1 MNPVQKGHT
10 WAIFFATQLSGGTI
24 MKKIIIAL
32 LILGTICVNTFAQE
46 YDVVEVGEE
55 VDFNHSEVYATAGI
69 PSFLGLFLGM
79 FSALGEGIAKSLGQN
94 NNSGE
99 EQQKKESVFS
109 LAAGYN
115 YYFTE
120 NFGVGGIVTYENFS
134 GLSLMT
140 AQAKVIGQYG
150 WEHFKFYHSASAG
163 IMFSPQGDKPNFI
176 FDVTYL
182 GLKLDFEN
190 WNVFVDASIPATG
203 IIKVGASYKF

>member
-1 MNPVQKGHT
+1 
-10 WAIFFATQLSGGTI
+10 

-32 LILGTICVNTFAQE
+32 MLLGSIFANIFAQE

-55 VDFNHSEVYATAGI
+55 VDFNSSELYVTAGL
-69 PSFLGLFLGM
+69 PSFLGLFSGL
-79 FSALGEGIAKSLGQN
+79 FVALGEGLAEALSSDGE
-94 NNSGE
+94 SGS
-99 EQQKKESVFS
+99 QKKNESAFS

-120 NFGVGGIVTYENFS
+120 NFGVGGMATYEKFS
-134 GLSLMT
+134 SLSLMSL
-140 AQAKVIGQYG
+140 QAKVTGQYG

-163 IMFSPQGDKPNFI
+163 IMFIPGADKPNFI

-190 WNVFVDASIPATG
+190 WNVFVDASFPSTG
-203 IIKVGASYKF
+203 IIKAGASYKF